1 VVGAHVDHLGHGE
14 GTSSLARESEKGQI
28 HYGADDNASGVAGLL
43 GIAQALTEAKGK
55 GELRLQRDVIF
66 AAWSG
71 EELGL
76 LGSNHFVR
84 TANGTGPEPTV
95 LTPGITA
102 YLNMDMIGRMQRSV
116 ILQGVGSSSVW
127 IREIERF
134 AAPLDLA
141 VTLQQDSYLP
151 TDATS
156 FYLKGVPILSA
167 FTGAHAEY
175 HTPRDTVEKINA
187 EGAAKI
193 SRFMAAVTQS
203 LATRT
208 DPPDYIAATKPPT
221 TVGRVAIR
229 AYLGTIPDY
238 TSSDTVGVK
247 LSGVVKGGP
256 ADQAGL
262 LGGDTIIE
270 IAGRKIENIYD
281 YTYAL
286 DGLKVGIPV
295 EMRVVRQGQPTILK
309 VTPGSRE

>member
-1 VVGAHVDHLGHGE
+1 
-14 GTSSLARESEKGQI
+14 
-28 HYGADDNASGVAGLL
+28 VAGLL
-43 GIAQALTEAKGK
+43 EIAQALTEAKGK

-84 TANGTGPEPTV
+84 TVNGTNSEATR
-95 LTPGITA
+95 LTPGIVA
-102 YLNMDMIGRMQRSV
+102 YLNMDMIGRMKETV
-116 ILQGVGSSSVW
+116 VLQGVGSSSLW

-141 VTLQQDSYLP
+141 VTVQQDSYLP
-151 TDATS
+151 TDATA

-175 HTPRDTVEKINA
+175 HTPRDTAEKINA

-193 SRFMAAVTQS
+193 SQFMAVLTQS

-208 DPPDYIAATKPPT
+208 EAPDYVATTEPPS
-221 TVGRVAIR
+221 TVGRVSVR

-238 TSSDTVGVK
+238 TPSDTVGVTIA
-247 LSGVVKGGP
+247 GVVKDGP
-256 ADQAGL
+256 ADQAGII
-262 LGGDTIIE
+262 GGDTIIE
-270 IAGRKIENIYD
+270 IARRKIENIYD

-286 DGLKVGIPV
+286 DGLKIGVPV
-295 EMRVVRQGQPTILK
+295 EVRVLRQGQPIILK